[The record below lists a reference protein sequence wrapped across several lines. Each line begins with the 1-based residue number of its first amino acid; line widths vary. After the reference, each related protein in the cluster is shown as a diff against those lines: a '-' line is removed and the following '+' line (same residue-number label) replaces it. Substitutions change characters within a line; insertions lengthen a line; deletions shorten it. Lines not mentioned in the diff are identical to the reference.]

1 MSAFEPPCEM
11 VCIPLYALL
20 MDGTVL
26 GAVDDAYDIELFAG
40 TAGGAPVDLTTP
52 EPGRLQGAHT
62 PPVPKSQTP
71 PLPSNMHKP
80 SPRQR
85 GIQPEPQGPACTGIA
100 RQCLCTGDSPLPRR
114 PAKLTI

>member
-1 MSAFEPPCEM
+1 M

-26 GAVDDAYDIELFAG
+26 GAVDDACDIELFAG

-62 PPVPKSQTP
+62 HTTSPKISD
-71 PLPSNMHKP
+71 PS
-80 SPRQR
+80 SPHQH
-85 GIQPEPQGPACTGIA
+85 A
-100 RQCLCTGDSPLPRR
+100 
-114 PAKLTI
+114 